1 MEDTNTIFN
10 NVLSRMKDYDMW
22 FSTKNDP
29 TYKEPGSYYE
39 LDECGFPTEKTQK
52 KICDEVMNYIG
63 DGAVELP
70 DAIELWI
77 NEQGAEC
84 RIAYTSNL
92 VTKFKDKPVVDNI
105 NAYEVKLESKKQE
118 SITDSDFEIA
128 KEKYNKIMGK
138 IGREYLRVPN
148 GENTENW
155 NLRDMVAE
163 CDYNANTGSEMG
175 LMGYEVAMLR
185 RFISQYKD
193 KIDDMVCTTNHY
205 SLKYDNAPEH
215 TPEETVTEAVNRF
228 KHTNSSSESIY
239 LEVLDKTFD
248 SDIANKVVEQ
258 VLIERESKPVVEN
271 ASDRYQLRKNGETA
285 QPYGVYDTKA
295 DKFAMKGTKKVMSAA
310 TDDMNNKT
318 KKQEAEFANED
329 LLNNFTQYVANN
341 AKELDNGLYEI
352 KIPKDLGYDKIL
364 TKDMLKKAYIKVKRL
379 LNLSNGDTDI
389 IFENKEIVKEGKL
402 VKDIEKFG
410 EKTKYTDKDGNVL
423 NVGDLIYLPNK
434 GYHLLRYSDNGG
446 YYLYRPSL
454 GFRQGPTTSKNGELI
469 YKYNEIANKPLSN
482 PYLEESKLTE
492 DNIPL
497 NDLNREQAKIL
508 DNELEDVLYILN
520 KYSSNVD
527 FKRAKTNIKIS
538 GDINFDSSLEADSEE
553 AMQQKSDNFDKFVD
567 DMKANG
573 YKDFGGTK
581 IFDMSY
587 IPFNNA
593 KGNAFVSLTKR
604 INDVSVNVRFIM
616 WTRGKTYN
624 IDMKMKTNNMKTESV
639 KARLQEE
646 NSKSA
651 QVISDMFTS
660 DDFDSQSASGQIVI
674 RTSELFKALSA
685 KGYDVQVTFDNGQS
699 LSTILLSNQGAQI
712 NITITDSKQPLKC
725 FASGNYEITDDVL
738 KILSDVKE
746 SIKNL

>member
-39 LDECGFPTEKTQK
+39 LDEYGFPTEKTQK

-295 DKFAMKGTKKVMSAA
+295 DKFVMKGTKKVMSAA

-389 IFENKEIVKEGKL
+389 IFENNKV
-402 VKDIEKFG
+402 
-410 EKTKYTDKDGNVL
+410 TKKSNNCTD
-423 NVGDLIYLPNK
+423 
-434 GYHLLRYSDNGG
+434 
-446 YYLYRPSL
+446 
-454 GFRQGPTTSKNGELI
+454 EC
-469 YKYNEIANKPLSN
+469 
-482 PYLEESKLTE
+482 KLTE